1 EVLFPLAVAVGQPHF
16 AAARDVHGVEEA
28 VDALGDEV
36 GVVHREGPAERGR
49 GNAAEVLAA
58 LVQVVGEVADLR
70 VLGLA
75 VEVLEQ
81 QLYAGTPGPVG
92 GSLEALDAGGD
103 AGEEVAG
110 EVIATVHDDPLR
122 AETPGRLDVRR
133 QILVGRLGQQRRG
146 FGDVDSGRR
155 VQ

>member
-1 EVLFPLAVAVGQPHF
+1 
-16 AAARDVHGVEEA
+16 
-28 VDALGDEV
+28 
-36 GVVHREGPAERGR
+36 
-49 GNAAEVLAA
+49 AAEVLAA

-103 AGEEVAG
+103 GGEGGAG

-155 VQ
+155 VQAQANTVALARAAHGHDALDRQLGRRVEMAGRALQAGVHVVHVVLGGP